1 MNKIQLLLLPAL
13 LPLSI
18 GVAHAVVDPD
28 KLPQVECS
36 SLNWGSAL
44 LDKYPQAPQACLDA
58 REYKGQ
64 RFGKFE
70 GKVYISDPQFM
81 TIQLLNK
88 AGDTLT
94 TFSFKPAADQRV
106 LVNGQEKVFHNLRV
120 GEKITIWVSE
130 KRLEAV
136 ELPGSTEDSWA
147 VLPPMSK

>member
-1 MNKIQLLLLPAL
+1 
-13 LPLSI
+13 
-18 GVAHAVVDPD
+18 
-28 KLPQVECS
+28 
-36 SLNWGSAL
+36 
-44 LDKYPQAPQACLDA
+44 
-58 REYKGQ
+58 
-64 RFGKFE
+64 
-70 GKVYISDPQFM
+70 M

-147 VLPPMSK
+147 VLPPHVQIRRKKRPGPASPMPPSVLYGSWKIPAVKETS